1 MKSKLTKL
9 AASAIALALL
19 SSSAIA
25 QDEEKKGKKKGK
37 PAAERPEG
45 AKPKGPRKQRA
56 QRSPEEVLK
65 AIKTRLAENEKF
77 AEMFA
82 KRADSD
88 GDGKV
93 SDEEIKAVIA
103 KMGERRKRGE
113 GGRPEGGRPKGERPE
128 GGRPKGERPE
138 GGRPKGERPKGKRPE
153 GGRPKGPRKPAE

>member
-9 AASAIALALL
+9 AASAITLALL

-37 PAAERPEG
+37 PTAERPEG
-45 AKPKGPRKQRA
+45 AKPKDPRA
-56 QRSPEEVLK
+56 QRSPEEALK
-65 AIKTRLAENEKF
+65 AIKARLAENEKF
-77 AEMFA
+77 AEMFT

-93 SDEEIKAVIA
+93 SDEEIKAAIA

-113 GGRPEGGRPKGERPE
+113 GDRPKGKRPEGDRPKGKRPE
-128 GGRPKGERPE
+128 GDRPKGKRPE
-138 GGRPKGERPKGKRPE
+138 GDRPKGKRPE

>member
-1 MKSKLTKL
+1 MKTKLTKL
-9 AASAIALALL
+9 AASAITLALL

-25 QDEEKKGKKKGK
+25 LDEEKKGKKKGK

-45 AKPKGPRKQRA
+45 AKPKSPRGQRGQRA
-56 QRSPEEVLK
+56 QRSPEEAFK

-77 AEMFA
+77 AEMFS

-93 SDEEIKAVIA
+93 SDEEIKAAIA
-103 KMGERRKRGE
+103 KMSERRKRGE
-113 GGRPEGGRPKGERPE
+113 GGRPEGGRPKGDRPE
-128 GGRPKGERPE
+128 GGRPKGD
-138 GGRPKGERPKGKRPE
+138 RPKGKRPE

>member
-1 MKSKLTKL
+1 MKTKLTKL
-9 AASAIALALL
+9 AASAITLALL

-37 PAAERPEG
+37 PTAERPEG
-45 AKPKGPRKQRA
+45 AKPEGAKPKDPRAQRAQRA
-56 QRSPEEVLK
+56 QRSPEEALK
-65 AIKTRLAENEKF
+65 AIKARLAENEKF
-77 AEMFA
+77 AETFT

-113 GGRPEGGRPKGERPE
+113 GGRP
-128 GGRPKGERPE
+128 
-138 GGRPKGERPKGKRPE
+138 
-153 GGRPKGPRKPAE
+153 KGPRKPAE

>member
-1 MKSKLTKL
+1 MKTKLTKL
-9 AASAIALALL
+9 AASVITLALL

-25 QDEEKKGKKKGK
+25 LDEEKKGKKKGK

-45 AKPKGPRKQRA
+45 AKPKSPRGQRGQRA
-56 QRSPEEVLK
+56 QRSPEEAFK

-77 AEMFA
+77 AEMFS

-93 SDEEIKAVIA
+93 SDEEIKAAIA
-103 KMGERRKRGE
+103 KMSERRKRGE
-113 GGRPEGGRPKGERPE
+113 GGRPKGDRPE
-128 GGRPKGERPE
+128 GGRPKGD
-138 GGRPKGERPKGKRPE
+138 RPKGKRPE

>member
-1 MKSKLTKL
+1 MKTKLTKI
-9 AASAIALALL
+9 AASAVTLALL

-25 QDEEKKGKKKGK
+25 LDEEKKGKKKGK

-45 AKPKGPRKQRA
+45 AKPEGAKSKSPREQRAQRA
-56 QRSPEEVLK
+56 QRSPEDAFK

-77 AEMFA
+77 AEMFS

-93 SDEEIKAVIA
+93 SDEEIKAAIA
-103 KMGERRKRGE
+103 KMSERRKRGE
-113 GGRPEGGRPKGERPE
+113 GGRPKGGRPE
-128 GGRPKGERPE
+128 GGRPE
-138 GGRPKGERPKGKRPE
+138 GDRPKGKRPE

>member
-1 MKSKLTKL
+1 MKTKLTKL
-9 AASAIALALL
+9 AASAITLALL

-37 PAAERPEG
+37 PTAERPEG
-45 AKPKGPRKQRA
+45 AKPEGAKPKDPRAQRA
-56 QRSPEEVLK
+56 QRSPEEALK
-65 AIKTRLAENEKF
+65 AIKARLAENEKF
-77 AEMFA
+77 AETFT

-113 GGRPEGGRPKGERPE
+113 GGRP
-128 GGRPKGERPE
+128 
-138 GGRPKGERPKGKRPE
+138 
-153 GGRPKGPRKPAE
+153 KGPRKPAE

>member
-1 MKSKLTKL
+1 MKTKLTKL
-9 AASAIALALL
+9 AASAITLAFL

-25 QDEEKKGKKKGK
+25 QDEEKKENKKGK
-37 PAAERPEG
+37 PVAERPEG
-45 AKPKGPRKQRA
+45 AKPKDPRA
-56 QRSPEEVLK
+56 QRSPEDALK
-65 AIKTRLAENEKF
+65 AIKARLAENEKF
-77 AEMFA
+77 AETFT

-113 GGRPEGGRPKGERPE
+113 GGRPKGERPE

-138 GGRPKGERPKGKRPE
+138 GGRPKGKRPE

>member
-9 AASAIALALL
+9 AASAITLALL

-37 PAAERPEG
+37 PTAERPEG
-45 AKPKGPRKQRA
+45 AKPKDPRAQRA
-56 QRSPEEVLK
+56 QRSPEEALK
-65 AIKTRLAENEKF
+65 AIKARLAENEKF
-77 AEMFA
+77 AEMFT

-93 SDEEIKAVIA
+93 SDEEIKAAIA

-113 GGRPEGGRPKGERPE
+113 GD
-128 GGRPKGERPE
+128 
-138 GGRPKGERPKGKRPE
+138 RPKGKRPE

>member
-1 MKSKLTKL
+1 MKTKLTKI
-9 AASAIALALL
+9 AASAVTLALL

-25 QDEEKKGKKKGK
+25 LDEEKKGKKKGK

-45 AKPKGPRKQRA
+45 AKSKSPREQRA
-56 QRSPEEVLK
+56 QRSPEDAFK

-77 AEMFA
+77 AEMFS

-93 SDEEIKAVIA
+93 SDEEIKAAIA
-103 KMGERRKRGE
+103 KMSERRKRGE
-113 GGRPEGGRPKGERPE
+113 GGRPKGGRPE
-128 GGRPKGERPE
+128 GGRPE
-138 GGRPKGERPKGKRPE
+138 GGRPEGDRPKGKRPE